1 MAQMA
6 ALNGHHGLSGDDP
19 TTNYKGNYGNMFF
32 FSDILFGTAKITRQY
47 THSYG
52 VEGMRKAEWGE
63 QLFWP
68 FIKTKKVSPSK
79 KSVKVEG

>member
-32 FSDILFGTAKITRQY
+32 FWDILFGTAKIARQY

-52 VEGMRKAEWGE
+52 VEGMRKQNGANNCFGH
-63 QLFWP
+63 L
-68 FIKTKKVSPSK
+68 
-79 KSVKVEG
+79 